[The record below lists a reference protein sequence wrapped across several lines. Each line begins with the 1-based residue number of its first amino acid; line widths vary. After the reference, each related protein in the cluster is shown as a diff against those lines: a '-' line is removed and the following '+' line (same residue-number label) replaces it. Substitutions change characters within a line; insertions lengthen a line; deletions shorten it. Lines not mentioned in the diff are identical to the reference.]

1 MKILL
6 SGSSGLVGSA
16 LSTALRARRHHVI
29 RLLRSPSASAAEA
42 IVWDPAAGTIPS
54 RLLEGLDA
62 VVHLGGDNIASSR
75 WTEQKK
81 ELMRSSRVDST
92 RLLASTL
99 AGLMRPPTVFA
110 CASAIG
116 YYGDRGDEILT
127 EQSSAGSGFL
137 PDLVAEWE
145 GATSAAAKA
154 GIRVINFRIGVIMS
168 PAGGALARMLFPFN
182 CCLGG
187 QLGGGNQYMSWVSL
201 EDVVEIIT
209 FGLNT
214 DLLSGPVNA
223 VAPTPVTNREF
234 TKALGRALRRPT
246 LLPMP
251 AWLIRL
257 TMGEMGEELLLS
269 STRVEPEKLRRA
281 QFPFEYETV
290 TAAFEH
296 ML

>member
-1 MKILL
+1 
-6 SGSSGLVGSA
+6 
-16 LSTALRARRHHVI
+16 
-29 RLLRSPSASAAEA
+29 
-42 IVWDPAAGTIPS
+42 
-54 RLLEGLDA
+54 
-62 VVHLGGDNIASSR
+62 
-75 WTEQKK
+75 
-81 ELMRSSRVDST
+81 
-92 RLLASTL
+92 
-99 AGLMRPPTVFA
+99 
-110 CASAIG
+110 
-116 YYGDRGDEILT
+116 
-127 EQSSAGSGFL
+127 
-137 PDLVAEWE
+137 
-145 GATSAAAKA
+145 
-154 GIRVINFRIGVIMS
+154 
-168 PAGGALARMLFPFN
+168 MLFPFN

-201 EDVVEIIT
+201 DDVVEIII

-214 DLLSGPVNA
+214 ELLSGPINA

-257 TMGEMGEELLLS
+257 TMGQMGEELLLS